1 LFEFSCTCA
10 IQDHY
15 FDVITNVVGLVAAVL
30 GDKFVWW
37 IDPAGALLLAVYTT
51 VNWSKTVLENA
62 GTSKRLY
69 IPNCHEILEVLLF
82 PHLGPLSL
90 GYS

>member
-1 LFEFSCTCA
+1 MLFKFSCTCA

-30 GDKFVWW
+30 GDKFLWW
-37 IDPAGALLLAVYTT
+37 IDPAGAVLLAVYTI

-62 GTSKRLY
+62 GISKTLY
-69 IPNCHEILEVLLF
+69 IPKCHEIPEMLIR
-82 PHLGPLSL
+82 PI
-90 GYS
+90 